1 MKLHEL
7 YAQVT
12 STIIKDLER
21 GVATWV
27 KPWKSG
33 AKGGI
38 MPYNAVTG
46 RQYRGINI
54 PILWHARQTREYPTA
69 GWLTYKQALPLDA
82 HVRKGEVG
90 TTVVF
95 TRQLTIREGKEDD
108 EEHRISMLKTY
119 TVFNEAQIEGLPR
132 TPQAEV
138 LESTDEDALAFI
150 NATQARINHGVDRA
164 YYMPTM
170 DLVWLPSPGD
180 FESYEHYIATALHEL
195 AHWSGAKHRLNR
207 QLNNRFGTQAYAA
220 EELVAELSAAFLCA
234 HLSIEGKLQ
243 HAEYIAN
250 WLELLREDP
259 RAIFTAAS
267 KASQAADFLRSF
279 SELAEEAA

>member
-12 STIIKDLER
+12 STIIRDLEG

-54 PILWHARQTREYPTA
+54 PILWHARQTRGYPTA
-69 GWLTYKQALPLDA
+69 GWLTYRQALPLDA

-95 TRQLTIREGKEDD
+95 TRQLTIKESKEDD
-108 EEHRISMLKTY
+108 EARCISMLRTY
-119 TVFNEAQIEGLPR
+119 TVFNEAQIEGLPKM
-132 TPQAEV
+132 PQAE
-138 LESTDEDALAFI
+138 LIECTDEDALAFI
-150 NATQARINHGVDRA
+150 NATQARINHRA
-164 YYMPTM
+164 TGRTTCP
-170 DLVWLPSPGD
+170 
-180 FESYEHYIATALHEL
+180 
-195 AHWSGAKHRLNR
+195 
-207 QLNNRFGTQAYAA
+207 
-220 EELVAELSAAFLCA
+220 
-234 HLSIEGKLQ
+234 
-243 HAEYIAN
+243 
-250 WLELLREDP
+250 
-259 RAIFTAAS
+259 
-267 KASQAADFLRSF
+267 
-279 SELAEEAA
+279 